1 MLLCCGLLWIQQ
13 IVSTSQ
19 ILPPALPLICTI
31 TVSDHDDDDDDDGD
45 DGDDD
50 DDNDDSDGEDDGD
63 GDDYISRTL
72 KTRLSK
78 QKHRWRL
85 LVRPPFLGSTIFAIE
100 SKQHRI
106 DMNSRFHQSKQTK
119 VIHSNN

>member
-1 MLLCCGLLWIQQ
+1 MKAETQVATTRHLWCRGSSGQQ
-13 IVSTSQ
+13 FCIWY
-19 ILPPALPLICTI
+19 
-31 TVSDHDDDDDDDGD
+31 DDY

-50 DDNDDSDGEDDGD
+50 DCDDVDDSEDEDDGD

-78 QKHRWRL
+78 QKHRWQL
-85 LVRPPFLGSTIFAIE
+85 LVVPRFLGSTIFAIE

-106 DMNSRFHQSKQTK
+106 DMNSRFHQLKQTK
-119 VIHSNN
+119 LIHSNN